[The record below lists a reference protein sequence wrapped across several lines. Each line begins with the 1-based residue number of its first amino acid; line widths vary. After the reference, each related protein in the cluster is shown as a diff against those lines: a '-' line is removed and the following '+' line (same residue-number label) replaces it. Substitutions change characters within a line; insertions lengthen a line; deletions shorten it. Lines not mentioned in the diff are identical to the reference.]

1 MADLYAVD
9 LALNLGASVPNAV
22 LADLRWH
29 LGVSDGGAEDG
40 PEGDEEVP
48 GDVLDDRFPLLAG
61 RGPAARVG
69 GILVGELASTADGWS
84 LTVRQEVHAEMLPEL
99 DSLAERLAWN
109 SVTEGV
115 IGQARFYE
123 DHVPELWV
131 NRSGTLVKISLAATG
146 TASLSPGQ
154 PADSDSAAP

>member
-9 LALNLGASVPNAV
+9 LALNLGASVPKAV

-29 LGVSDGGAEDG
+29 LGMSDGGAEDG
-40 PEGDEEVP
+40 AGGDEEVP
-48 GDVLDDRFPLLAG
+48 GDALDDRFPLLAG

-69 GILVGELASTADGWS
+69 GVLVGELAPTAGGWC
-84 LTVRQEVHAEMLPEL
+84 LTARQEVHAELLPEL
-99 DSLAERLAWN
+99 DSLAERLVWN

-115 IGQARFYE
+115 VGQVRFYE

-131 NRSGTLVKISLAATG
+131 NKSGTLVKISLVATA
-146 TASLSPGQ
+146 TASPPPGQ
-154 PADSDSAAP
+154 SADSDSAAP